1 MKNTLLLFCLSWV
14 LAGCDAAMLQKYNG
28 AEKQAQA
35 LLMRVEG
42 TDFGA
47 MNELDALAKKGNLY
61 AALKLGYVLDKGL
74 GGQVPQP
81 GEAIKYYLAAQKLPQ
96 AQYNL
101 ALMQLAGRGA
111 PADANAA
118 VRNLQSAAGISDGG
132 GLTLAMVELARLFAD
147 GKYVPKNEATA
158 ATWWEKAANK
168 KDVLARYKIGRIY
181 AEGEGRPK
189 NPTKAMTF
197 LKQAAEGWNADAQY
211 YLGKV
216 YAEGDVIPANV
227 TEAGKWLLIAANA
240 GEPYRTAAGQFIG
253 TLDQKNQK
261 IAREL
266 ARLWIQAHQNFP
278 DPISYGEPTP
288 I

>member
-1 MKNTLLLFCLSWV
+1 MKKSFLTFGVAFV
-14 LAGCDAAMLQKYNG
+14 LAGCDAALIQKYNG
-28 AEKQAQA
+28 GEKQAQA

-42 TDFGA
+42 TDFSA

-61 AALKLGYVLDKGL
+61 ASLKLGYVLDKGL

-101 ALMQLAGRGA
+101 ALMQLAGRGS
-111 PADANAA
+111 PVDTNAA
-118 VRNLQSAAGISDGG
+118 VRNLQAAAGISDGN
-132 GLTLAMVELARLFAD
+132 GLTLAMVELARLFGE
-147 GKYVPKNEATA
+147 GKVVPRNEAAA

-189 NPTKAMTF
+189 NPTKAMIF

-216 YAEGDVIPANV
+216 YAEGEVVPANV
-227 TEAGKWLLIAANA
+227 TEAGKWLLVAANA
-240 GEPYRTAAGQFIG
+240 GEPYRTAAAQFVG
-253 TLDQKNQK
+253 SLDQKNQK

-266 ARLWIQAHQNFP
+266 ARLWVQAHQSFP
-278 DPISYGEPTP
+278 DPIAYGEPTP
-288 I
+288 N